1 MATLAEI
8 RAKLQEQETSGG
20 RGSQSGGD
28 NAIFPFWNIPENST
42 SVLRFLPD
50 GDASNTYFWRER
62 QMIRLG
68 FAGVKGDS
76 NSRAVTVTVPCNEMW
91 GPTGSCPVLAEVRPW
106 FKDPA
111 LEDMGRKYWKKRSY
125 VFQGFVAEST
135 LAEDT
140 TPDNPIRRFVINPSI
155 FNIIKGALMDS
166 DFTELPTDT
175 EQGTDFR
182 LTKTTKGQ
190 YADYSTSSWSRKE
203 RSLDSNERSAIDTNG
218 LFNLNDYLPKQPSDD
233 ELRVIGEMFEAS
245 VNGELY
251 DPERWGNFYRPGGV
265 QIDTAN
271 SAPNNSASK
280 PPSASV
286 PQAPQAAAP
295 TLQTPP
301 QPAAVAPVPN
311 GQPAPVPVTPPEMQE
326 SVAAAV
332 AATAPEGDGAKPS
345 AQDILAAI
353 RNRSN

>member
-76 NSRAVTVTVPCNEMW
+76 NSRAVTVNVPCNEMW

-203 RSLDSNERSAIDTNG
+203 RSLDSNERAAIEAHG
-218 LFNLNDYLPKQPSDD
+218 LFNLNDYLPKQPNDE
-233 ELRVIGEMFEAS
+233 ELRIIGEMFEAS

-251 DPERWGNFYRPGGV
+251 DPARWGNFYRPAGV
-265 QIDTAN
+265 QIDTSN
-271 SAPNNSASK
+271 SAPKTEGAT
-280 PPSASV
+280 P
-286 PQAPQAAAP
+286 AP
-295 TLQTPP
+295 TP
-301 QPAAVAPVPN
+301 
-311 GQPAPVPVTPPEMQE
+311 QPAPVAVAPQPAPVVEAAPAPVTPPEMQE
-326 SVAAAV
+326 QVAASV
-332 AATAPEGDGAKPS
+332 AATAPAVDGGTKPN

>member
-68 FAGVKGDS
+68 FAGVKGDP
-76 NSRAVTVTVPCNEMW
+76 NSRAVTVNVPCNEMW

-125 VFQGFVAEST
+125 VFQGFVAESS
-135 LAEDT
+135 LQEDT
-140 TPDNPIRRFVINPSI
+140 TPENPIRRFVINPSI

-190 YADYSTSSWSRKE
+190 YADYSTSSWARRE
-203 RSLDSNERSAIDTNG
+203 RSLDSNERAAVEQYG
-218 LFNLNDYLPKQPSDD
+218 LFNLNDYLPKQPNEE

-245 VNGELY
+245 VNGEMY
-251 DPERWGNFYRPGGV
+251 DSERWGNYYRPAGV
-265 QIDTAN
+265 QIDTSN
-271 SAPNNSASK
+271 SAPKAESAT
-280 PPSASV
+280 P
-286 PQAPQAAAP
+286 APAPAP
-295 TLQTPP
+295 TPTP
-301 QPAAVAPVPN
+301 
-311 GQPAPVPVTPPEMQE
+311 QPAPVAEAAPTPVTPPEKQE
-326 SVAAAV
+326 EVAAAV
-332 AATAPEGDGAKPS
+332 AATAPAEGGAKPS

>member
-8 RAKLQEQETSGG
+8 RAKLQEQENRGPSG
-20 RGSQSGGD
+20 SSNTGGD

-50 GDASNTYFWRER
+50 GDSSNTYFWRER
-62 QMIRLG
+62 QMIRLE
-68 FAGVKGDS
+68 FAGIKGQADS
-76 NSRAVTVTVPCNEMW
+76 RKVTVNVPCNEMW

-125 VFQGFVAEST
+125 VFQGYVVESS
-135 LAEDT
+135 LQEDT
-140 TPDNPIRRFVINPSI
+140 TPDNPIRRFIINPSI

-166 DFTELPTDT
+166 DFVELPTDI

-190 YADYSTSSWSRKE
+190 YADYSTSSWARRE
-203 RSLDSNERSAIDTNG
+203 RSLDSNERAAIDTHG
-218 LFNLNDYLPKQPSDD
+218 LFNLNDYLPKQPSEE
-233 ELRVIGEMFEAS
+233 ELGVIGKMFEAS
-245 VNGELY
+245 VDGQMY
-251 DPERWGNFYRPGGV
+251 DPELWGNYYRPAGV
-265 QIDTAN
+265 QIDTSN
-271 SAPNNSASK
+271 SAPKTVASN
-280 PPSASV
+280 PTP
-286 PQAPQAAAP
+286 APQP
-295 TLQTPP
+295 TP
-301 QPAAVAPVPN
+301 QPATPVAET
-311 GQPAPVPVTPPEMQE
+311 PAPAPVTPPEKQE
-326 SVAAAV
+326 EVAAAV
-332 AATAPEGDGAKPS
+332 AATAPAEGGAKPS

>member
-8 RAKLQEQETSGG
+8 RAKLQEQENRGPSG
-20 RGSQSGGD
+20 SSSSGGD

-50 GDASNTYFWRER
+50 GDSSNTYFWRER
-62 QMIRLG
+62 QMIRLE
-68 FAGVKGDS
+68 FAGIKGQADS
-76 NSRAVTVTVPCNEMW
+76 RKVTVNVPCNEMW

-125 VFQGFVAEST
+125 VFQGYVVESS
-135 LAEDT
+135 LQEDT
-140 TPDNPIRRFVINPSI
+140 TPDNPIRRFIINPSI

-166 DFTELPTDT
+166 DFVELPTDI

-190 YADYSTSSWSRKE
+190 YADYSTSSWARRE
-203 RSLDSNERSAIDTNG
+203 RSLDSNERAAVEQYG
-218 LFNLNDYLPKQPSDD
+218 LFNLNDYLPKQPSEE
-233 ELRVIGEMFEAS
+233 ELGVIGKMFEAS
-245 VNGELY
+245 VDGQMY
-251 DPERWGNFYRPGGV
+251 DPELWGNYYRPAGV
-265 QIDTAN
+265 QIDTSN
-271 SAPNNSASK
+271 SAPKAEAT
-280 PPSASV
+280 PAPA
-286 PQAPQAAAP
+286 PAPQP
-295 TLQTPP
+295 TP
-301 QPAAVAPVPN
+301 QPATPVAET
-311 GQPAPVPVTPPEMQE
+311 PAPAPVTPPEKQE
-326 SVAAAV
+326 KVAEAV
-332 AATAPEGDGAKPS
+332 AATAPAEGGAKPS

>member
-8 RAKLQEQETSGG
+8 RAKLQEQENRGPSG
-20 RGSQSGGD
+20 SSNTGGD

-50 GDASNTYFWRER
+50 GDSSNTYFWRER
-62 QMIRLG
+62 QMIRLE
-68 FAGVKGDS
+68 FAGIKGQADS
-76 NSRAVTVTVPCNEMW
+76 RKVTVNVPCNEMW

-125 VFQGFVAEST
+125 VFQGYVVESS
-135 LAEDT
+135 LQEDT
-140 TPDNPIRRFVINPSI
+140 TPDNPIRRFIINPSI

-166 DFTELPTDT
+166 DFVELPTDI

-190 YADYSTSSWSRKE
+190 YADYSTSSWARRE
-203 RSLDSNERSAIDTNG
+203 RSLDSNERAAIDTHG
-218 LFNLNDYLPKQPSDD
+218 LFNLNDYLPKQPSEE
-233 ELRVIGEMFEAS
+233 ELGVIGKMFEAS
-245 VNGELY
+245 VDGQMY
-251 DPERWGNFYRPGGV
+251 DPELWGNYYRPAGV
-265 QIDTAN
+265 QIDTSN
-271 SAPNNSASK
+271 SAPKAEANPA
-280 PPSASV
+280 PAP
-286 PQAPQAAAP
+286 APQP
-295 TLQTPP
+295 TP
-301 QPAAVAPVPN
+301 QPATPVAET
-311 GQPAPVPVTPPEMQE
+311 PAPAPVTPPEKQE
-326 SVAAAV
+326 EVAAAV
-332 AATAPEGDGAKPS
+332 AATAPAEGGAKPS

>member
-8 RAKLQEQETSGG
+8 RAKLQASEGGNRSSSGG
-20 RGSQSGGD
+20 GGD

-62 QMIRLG
+62 QMIRLE

-76 NSRAVTVTVPCNEMW
+76 NSRRVTVNVPCNEMW
-91 GPTGSCPVLAEVRPW
+91 GPVGSCPVLSEVRNW

-125 VFQGFVAEST
+125 VFQGFVAENS
-135 LAEDT
+135 LQEDT
-140 TPDNPIRRFVINPSI
+140 TPDNPIRRFIINPSI

-166 DFTELPTDT
+166 DFTELPTDI

-190 YADYSTSSWSRKE
+190 YADYSTSSWSRRE
-203 RSLDSNERSAIDTNG
+203 RSLDSNERAAIDTHG
-218 LFNLNDYLPKQPSDD
+218 LFNLNDFLPKQPTEA
-233 ELRVIGEMFEAS
+233 ELTMIGQMFEAS
-245 VNGELY
+245 VDGQMY
-251 DPERWGNFYRPGGV
+251 DPELYGNFYRPAGV
-265 QIDTAN
+265 QIDTSN
-271 SAPNNSASK
+271 SAPNNSAAK
-280 PPSASV
+280 PAAQSV
-286 PQAPQAAAP
+286 PQPTPAPVTTAAPVVEAAP
-295 TLQTPP
+295 T
-301 QPAAVAPVPN
+301 
-311 GQPAPVPVTPPEMQE
+311 PVTPPAQQE
-326 SVAAAV
+326 AVAAAV
-332 AATAPEGDGAKPS
+332 AATAPAGGDGGEKPS

-353 RNRSN
+353 RNRGA

>member
-1 MATLAEI
+1 
-8 RAKLQEQETSGG
+8 
-20 RGSQSGGD
+20 
-28 NAIFPFWNIPENST
+28 
-42 SVLRFLPD
+42 
-50 GDASNTYFWRER
+50 
-62 QMIRLG
+62 MIRLG

-76 NSRAVTVTVPCNEMW
+76 NSRAVTVNVPCNEMW

-203 RSLDSNERSAIDTNG
+203 RSLDSNERAAIEAHG
-218 LFNLNDYLPKQPSDD
+218 LFNLNDYLPKQPNDE
-233 ELRVIGEMFEAS
+233 ELRIIGEMFEAS

-251 DPERWGNFYRPGGV
+251 DPARWGNFYRPAGV
-265 QIDTAN
+265 QIDTSN
-271 SAPNNSASK
+271 SAPKTEGAT
-280 PPSASV
+280 P
-286 PQAPQAAAP
+286 AP
-295 TLQTPP
+295 TP
-301 QPAAVAPVPN
+301 
-311 GQPAPVPVTPPEMQE
+311 QPAPVAVAPQPAPVVEAAPAPVTPPEMQE
-326 SVAAAV
+326 QVAASV
-332 AATAPEGDGAKPS
+332 AATAPAVDGGTKPN

>member
-76 NSRAVTVTVPCNEMW
+76 NSRAVTVNVPCNEMW

-135 LAEDT
+135 LQEDT

-203 RSLDSNERSAIDTNG
+203 RSLDSNERAAIDQYG
-218 LFNLNDYLPKQPSDD
+218 LFNLNDYLPKQPNDE

-245 VNGELY
+245 VNGEMY
-251 DPERWGNFYRPGGV
+251 DSERWGNFYRPAGV
-265 QIDTAN
+265 QIDTSN
-271 SAPNNSASK
+271 SAPKGEGATVTST
-280 PPSASV
+280 
-286 PQAPQAAAP
+286 APAPAP
-295 TLQTPP
+295 TP
-301 QPAAVAPVPN
+301 
-311 GQPAPVPVTPPEMQE
+311 QPAPVAEAAPAPVTPPEKQE
-326 SVAAAV
+326 QVAAAV
-332 AATAPEGDGAKPS
+332 AATAPAVEGAKPN

>member
-8 RAKLQEQETSGG
+8 RAKLQEQENRGG
-20 RGSQSGGD
+20 GSSNTGGD
-28 NAIFPFWNIPENST
+28 NAIFAFWNIPENST

-50 GDASNTYFWRER
+50 GDSSNTYFWRER

-76 NSRAVTVTVPCNEMW
+76 NSRPVTVNVPCNEMW
-91 GPTGSCPVLAEVRPW
+91 GPVGSCPVLSEVRNW

-125 VFQGFVAEST
+125 VFQGFVAESS
-135 LAEDT
+135 LQEDS

-166 DFTELPTDT
+166 DFVELPTDT

-190 YADYSTSSWSRKE
+190 YADYSTSSWARRE
-203 RSLDSNERSAIDTNG
+203 RSLDSNERAAIDQYG
-218 LFNLNDYLPKQPSDD
+218 LFTLNDYLPKQPSEE
-233 ELRVIGEMFEAS
+233 ELKIIGKMFEAS
-245 VNGELY
+245 VDGQLY
-251 DPERWGNFYRPGGV
+251 DPELWSNYYRPAGV
-265 QIDTAN
+265 QLPKGSTPA
-271 SAPNNSASK
+271 
-280 PPSASV
+280 PSAS
-286 PQAPQAAAP
+286 APSA
-295 TLQTPP
+295 
-301 QPAAVAPVPN
+301 
-311 GQPAPVPVTPPEMQE
+311 PAPEAKPVAETPAPVTPPEKQE
-326 SVAAAV
+326 KVAETV
-332 AATAPEGDGAKPS
+332 AATAPTGDDGTKPS

-353 RNRSN
+353 RNRNN